1 MFSFSLSFNVIMINS
16 EVLTS
21 ITLKLK
27 VEVDNRGS
35 DIGAVLKSKEDR
47 MQQRSET
54 CTTQGRKNV

>member
-47 MQQRSET
+47 MQRRSET

>member
-1 MFSFSLSFNVIMINS
+1 VFSFSLSFNVIMINS